1 MTLQLAISKSST
13 VVAVKEQVS
22 SDLEG
27 ESVILNF
34 KSGTYYGLN
43 TVGSSI
49 WNLIQEPK
57 TVSEVREAI
66 LEEYEVEPEQC
77 EREILELLQQ
87 LAAKELIEVKNEA
100 VA

>member
-1 MTLQLAISKSST
+1 MTRKLAIYQASN
-13 VVAVKEQVS
+13 VVAVKDQVS

-27 ESVILNF
+27 ESVILHL

-43 TVGSSI
+43 DVGASI

-57 TVSEVREAI
+57 KVSELREAI

-100 VA
+100 VV

>member
-1 MTLQLAISKSST
+1 MTRKLAISQASN
-13 VVAVKEQVS
+13 VVAVKDQVS

-27 ESVILNF
+27 ESVILHL

-43 TVGSSI
+43 DVGASI

-57 TVSEVREAI
+57 KVSELREAI

-100 VA
+100 VV